1 MDLQAYRRFRRA
13 INIGAA
19 GIWWC
24 AAWFRC
30 AGFENAVKLDQA
42 TRITSGALAFDV
54 TLDLALASREQWRSA
69 DGRSGAGMKRFD
81 MIVMFASLWLLAS
94 MVLDVLTPQ
103 ELTVYAIGAALAP
116 ATAISALLYWL
127 EVPRIDFAVCFSVL
141 WMVTGMVLELISP
154 VPLSPL
160 MIVVTIVPMV
170 VVGAVIN
177 YQCWR
182 RSFAPTAP
190 DAKQAN

>member
-1 MDLQAYRRFRRA
+1 LT
-13 INIGAA
+13 
-19 GIWWC
+19 
-24 AAWFRC
+24 
-30 AGFENAVKLDQA
+30 L
-42 TRITSGALAFDV
+42 
-54 TLDLALASREQWRSA
+54 TLDPALASREQWRSA
-69 DGRSGAGMKRFD
+69 DCRSGAGMKRFD

-94 MVLDVLTPQ
+94 MVLDVVTPQ

-141 WMVTGMVLELISP
+141 WMVSGMVLELISP

-170 VVGAVIN
+170 VVGTVIN
-177 YQCWR
+177 VQCWR
-182 RSFAPTAP
+182 RSFAATAP
-190 DAKQAN
+190 DAKQVN

>member
-1 MDLQAYRRFRRA
+1 
-13 INIGAA
+13 
-19 GIWWC
+19 
-24 AAWFRC
+24 
-30 AGFENAVKLDQA
+30 
-42 TRITSGALAFDV
+42 
-54 TLDLALASREQWRSA
+54 
-69 DGRSGAGMKRFD
+69 MKRFD

-116 ATAISALLYWL
+116 ATATSALLYWL

-141 WMVTGMVLELISP
+141 WMVSGMVLELISP

-190 DAKQAN
+190 DVEQAN